1 MSDLCCCMAEANTT
15 LQKLEKKKKKSRKG
29 EHKYCSPFRSKISHW
44 RGGLTYQAVRAEFQ
58 VQRKDRGILLNLI
71 KSQSLRTSSTRKNGN
86 EGDNLI
92 DYLKC
97 LTK

>member
-1 MSDLCCCMAEANTT
+1 MSDLCCCMAEASTT
-15 LQKLEKKKKKSRKG
+15 LQKLEEKKKSRKG
-29 EHKYCSPFRSKISHW
+29 EHKYCSPFWNKISHW
-44 RGGLTYQAVRAEFQ
+44 KGELTYQVVRAEFQ
-58 VQRKDRGILLNLI
+58 VQRKDRAILLNLK
-71 KSQSLRTSSTRKNGN
+71 KSQSLKTSSTRKDGN